1 MDVVPESFYE
11 LQQSAARRLRV
22 AMPPAE
28 TRRSDLVAGLNSA
41 VGAVPDG
48 LAGGVLAGVNPLFG
62 LYASMIGPFVGGLLS
77 STTLMR
83 VTSTSASA
91 LAVGQ
96 ALSGLSGESL
106 EQSLFLLVLMI
117 GLVQI
122 AAAFLGLARLTK
134 FVSHSVMIGFLTGVA
149 LLIILGQ
156 IESFTGTDVDAPN
169 RVRAAFEVLRNPAQF
184 DIASTLTG
192 IIALVLA
199 IVLPRTRIGSWGTLV
214 ALAIPSVIVVVM
226 GLTSVAQVNDISEI
240 PRGLPQFVMPTLS
253 AFNLNMLVTSLA
265 VAAIILIQGAGVS
278 QSVPNP
284 DGKPSNMARD
294 FIAQGA
300 ANVVCGLFQGLPV
313 GGSVNQTALSILV
326 GARSRWSSIFAG
338 LWIAVILLIA
348 PRLVGMVAMPALSGL
363 LILAGYKTIRPQEI
377 MSIWNTGWTSRL
389 AMLIT
394 FVTTLFAPIQVAVGV
409 GVALSAILFMNSSAT
424 DVTVVQLTE
433 EVQGKVK
440 RTKPPATL
448 PSNKVTVLDVYGSL
462 FYAGARTLEQV
473 LPAVGDATAP
483 VVVLRM
489 HGRATVG
496 ATLVDVLARYAGQLQ
511 KAGGRLYLSGVDP
524 AMYDQLKRTGK
535 VTAQGP
541 VGVYVATDVVGESTH
556 QAVADAE
563 SWLLTSQNASA

>member
-41 VGAVPDG
+41 MGAVPDG
-48 LAGGVLAGVNPLFG
+48 LAGGVLAGVNPLYG

-156 IESFTGTDVDAPN
+156 IENFTGTNVEASN
-169 RVRAAFEVLRNPAQF
+169 RVRAAIEVLANPAQF

-199 IVLPRTRIGSWGTLV
+199 IFLPRTRIGSWGTLV
-214 ALAIPSVIVVVM
+214 ALVIPSAIVALF
-226 GLTSVAQVNDISEI
+226 GITSVAQVNDISEI
-240 PRGLPQFVMPTLS
+240 PRGLPHFVMPTLS
-253 AFNLNMLVTSLA
+253 AFNLNLLVTSLA

-300 ANVVCGLFQGLPV
+300 ANVACGLFQGLPV

-338 LWIAVILLIA
+338 LWIAVILLVA

-433 EVQGKVK
+433 TEPGKIK
-440 RTKPPATL
+440 RGKAPATL
-448 PSNKVTVLDVYGSL
+448 PSNVVTVLDIFGSL
-462 FYAGARTLEQV
+462 FYAGARTLEHL
-473 LPAVGDATAP
+473 LPPVGDATAP

-496 ATLVDVLARYAGQLQ
+496 ATLVDVLAKYAAQLQ

-535 VTAQGP
+535 VTAEGP

-556 QAVADAE
+556 QAIADAQ
-563 SWLLTSQNASA
+563 SWLLTSQNPQ

>member
-1 MDVVPESFYE
+1 
-11 LQQSAARRLRV
+11 
-22 AMPPAE
+22 
-28 TRRSDLVAGLNSA
+28 
-41 VGAVPDG
+41 
-48 LAGGVLAGVNPLFG
+48 
-62 LYASMIGPFVGGLLS
+62 
-77 STTLMR
+77 
-83 VTSTSASA
+83 
-91 LAVGQ
+91 
-96 ALSGLSGESL
+96 
-106 EQSLFLLVLMI
+106 
-117 GLVQI
+117 
-122 AAAFLGLARLTK
+122 
-134 FVSHSVMIGFLTGVA
+134 
-149 LLIILGQ
+149 
-156 IESFTGTDVDAPN
+156 
-169 RVRAAFEVLRNPAQF
+169 
-184 DIASTLTG
+184 LTG

-300 ANVVCGLFQGLPV
+300 ANVVCGLFQGLLV

-448 PSNKVTVLDVYGSL
+448 PSNAVTVLDVYGSL